1 MSQAHILIVED
12 DAPLAEAM
20 KLVLCKEG
28 YEVSIE
34 QRGDRAVSRIED
46 LCPQLVILDW
56 MLPGLEGPEICKKVR
71 STYSGR
77 ILMLTAKEGDADQVL
92 GLEVGADD
100 YVVKP
105 IQSRVLV
112 ARVRAHL
119 RRAQQSEGLEIQVE
133 ELYINASER
142 IVRVKDHLLE
152 LTTSE
157 FDLLFY
163 LASHAG
169 QTISRQELYMAL
181 RGIDYDGVD
190 RSIDLRI
197 SKLRAH
203 LKNAGYEHSL
213 IKTVHGKGYHFA
225 ISPLTSDPS

>member
-1 MSQAHILIVED
+1 MSQAQILIVED
-12 DAPLAEAM
+12 DLPLAEAM
-20 KLVLCKEG
+20 KLVLSKEG
-28 YEVSIE
+28 YLVSIE
-34 QRGDRAVSRIED
+34 QRGDRAVSRIEE

-56 MLPGLEGPEICKKVR
+56 MLPGLEGPEVCRRVR
-71 STYSGR
+71 SSYTGR
-77 ILMLTAKEGDADQVL
+77 ILMLTAKESDADQVL
-92 GLEVGADD
+92 GFEVGADD

-105 IQSRVLV
+105 IQSRVLI

-133 ELYINASER
+133 GLYINASER
-142 IVRVKDHLLE
+142 IARVKGRPLE

-169 QTISRQELYMAL
+169 QTLSRQELYLAL

-190 RSIDLRI
+190 RSIDLRV

-203 LKNAGYEHSL
+203 LKSAGFEHHL

-225 ISPLTSDPS
+225 INPISDT

>member
-1 MSQAHILIVED
+1 MSQAHVLIVED
-12 DAPLAEAM
+12 DLPLAEAM
-20 KLVLCKEG
+20 KLVLTKEG
-28 YEVSIE
+28 YAVSIE
-34 QRGDRAVSRIED
+34 QRGDRAVTKIEE

-56 MLPGLEGPEICKKVR
+56 MLPGLEGPEVCRRVR
-71 STYSGR
+71 SAYTGR
-77 ILMLTAKEGDADQVL
+77 ILMLTAKEGDADQIL

-105 IQSRVLV
+105 IQSKVLV

-119 RRAQQSEGLEIQVE
+119 RRAQQSEGLEIQVGA
-133 ELYINASER
+133 LYINASER
-142 IVRVKDHLLE
+142 LVRVGEQPIE

-163 LASHAG
+163 LASRSG
-169 QTISRQELYMAL
+169 QTLTRQELYLAL

-190 RSIDLRI
+190 RSIDLRV

-203 LKNAGYEHSL
+203 LKSAGFDQQV

-225 ISPLTSDPS
+225 LSP

>member
-1 MSQAHILIVED
+1 MSKAHILIIED
-12 DAPLAEAM
+12 DLPLAEAM
-20 KLVLCKEG
+20 RLVLTKEG
-28 YEVSIE
+28 YDVSIE
-34 QRGDRAVSRIED
+34 ERGDRAVSRIED

-56 MLPGLEGPEICKKVR
+56 MLPGLDGPEICRRVR
-71 STYSGR
+71 STYTGR
-77 ILMLTAKEGDADQVL
+77 ILMLTAKEGDADQIL

-105 IQSRVLV
+105 VQSRVLV

-133 ELYINASER
+133 NLYINASER
-142 IVRVKDHLLE
+142 IVRVDQNMLE

-157 FDLLFY
+157 FDLLFH

-169 QTISRQELYMAL
+169 QTLSRQELYLAL

-190 RSIDLRI
+190 RSIDLRV

-203 LKNAGYEHSL
+203 LKSAGFEYAL

-225 ISPLTSDPS
+225 INPASQDG